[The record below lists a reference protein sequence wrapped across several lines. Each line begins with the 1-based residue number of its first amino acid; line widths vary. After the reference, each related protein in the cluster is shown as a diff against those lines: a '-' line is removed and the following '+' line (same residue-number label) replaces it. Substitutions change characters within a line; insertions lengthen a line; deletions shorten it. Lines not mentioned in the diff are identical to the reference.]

1 MSDQN
6 QIDQLLPQVSWKN
19 KDIFFL
25 FYFIV
30 FVTFI
35 IMVVQYNAYF
45 HGITIQ
51 FNLDNFAKTLNVGI
65 TLIGTAEGVRSF
77 TKSSTQKVGESSP
90 VPAYKLRYLLSYI
103 LSFIILTTMAII
115 FHIRVNNVDIFDKN
129 TNVLLPKPNFFY
141 DQMTYGL
148 LSNFVCY
155 LIARYGDKLGENIDF
170 SELTFFKR
178 K

>member
-1 MSDQN
+1 
-6 QIDQLLPQVSWKN
+6 V
-19 KDIFFL
+19 
-25 FYFIV
+25 
-30 FVTFI
+30 
-35 IMVVQYNAYF
+35 
-45 HGITIQ
+45 
-51 FNLDNFAKTLNVGI
+51 
-65 TLIGTAEGVRSF
+65 
-77 TKSSTQKVGESSP
+77 
-90 VPAYKLRYLLSYI
+90 
-103 LSFIILTTMAII
+103 AII

-129 TNVLLPKPNFFY
+129 TNALLPKPNFFY